1 LVGIPLP
8 ELDGEL
14 VGEPVEE
21 LVRSMPLPL
30 PDGELP
36 ERLVADMPVLD
47 PLLPMGEPLFMT
59 AVPAPRSDQD
69 I

>member
-47 PLLPMGEPLFMT
+47 PLLPIRELAVIL
-59 AVPAPRSDQD
+59 AVPPPQSYQD